1 MTAEIPQ
8 RGRAVINTDC
18 TDFDSGKKL
27 PTLVH
32 TCRIAK
38 DEGDPSSMDSEA
50 VTDICV
56 FMTSWQRQR
65 LYLQVIPT
73 HRPTFRITIN
83 TSLRSAMSLSPDSPL
98 LRNTSPRPCPR
109 IYNTNG

>member
-1 MTAEIPQ
+1 MIAAIPQ

-56 FMTSWQRQR
+56 FMTSWPRQR
-65 LYLQVIPT
+65 LDLQVIPT
-73 HRPTFRITIN
+73 HRPTFRISIKP
-83 TSLRSAMSLSPDSPL
+83 SLRSAMPLCPDSPP
-98 LRNTSPRPCPR
+98 LRNNSPRPCPR
-109 IYNTNG
+109 IYDTNG